1 MTDEAAGG
9 ILDDTTST
17 TPPKVRRW
25 EVTIERKIIVYA
37 ATSGGATSHAKQW
50 INGLGSVIG
59 VVEVPMVDADA
70 RVLVDEAPVVSR
82 K

>member
-1 MTDEAAGG
+1 MTDESTLEAA
-9 ILDDTTST
+9 IDVAS
-17 TPPKVRRW
+17 KIRRW
-25 EVTIERKIIVYA
+25 EVTIERKVIVYA
-37 ATSGGATSHAKQW
+37 ATSAGASSNAKQW
-50 INGLGSVIG
+50 MNGVGSIVG